1 MRPRAALLT
10 RRAGLAL
17 LGLAAGLGTLAG
29 CESTNTPPPQY
40 YGGAPIA
47 TRSVVLQEP
56 PPLPPAVLKSDPPP
70 RVRSGA
76 YRLRPGSLIEVVVAQ
91 SSALSGKVRIGTD
104 GQIYLPFLGRLAA
117 AGRTPASLARE
128 LEGVLQKRGYVRD
141 PQVNV
146 ALVESS
152 EKVYLLGR
160 VNKPGVYDLPVGRRL
175 RFSQAIAVA
184 GGLYSGPGPRPDPS
198 SIRLIREVEGQRKTY
213 RLSWVEISVSGR
225 LELDVELQPGDVIWV
240 PEQQNLFVFG
250 SVLRPGGFPLQEG
263 SRLGVEEVLAL
274 AGGFNNNA
282 SRERVL
288 LVRRQRDGVR
298 TYRLPSDPVRR
309 ARVELTSGD
318 TIVVPARG
326 LRRVFVLG
334 AVGKQGGIPLD
345 EDDLTVTKALALA
358 GGLNR
363 IAAGNSVQLI
373 RRGPDGKKRVYPV
386 PVGQII
392 EDGQIE
398 KDPILEPGDIIWVPE
413 SFL

>member
-1 MRPRAALLT
+1 MRPSVLW
-10 RRAGLAL
+10 AGVGLLAL
-17 LGLAAGLGTLAG
+17 AAG
-29 CESTNTPPPQY
+29 CESPNTPPPQY

-47 TRSVVLQEP
+47 TRSVALAEP
-56 PPLPPAVLKSDPPP
+56 PPLPPASVRSIPPP
-70 RVRSGA
+70 QIESSD

-91 SSALSGKVRIGTD
+91 SKALSSTVRLGTD
-104 GQIYLPFLGRLAA
+104 GQIYLPFVGRLSA
-117 AGRTPASLARE
+117 AGRTPASFARE
-128 LEGVLQKRGYVRD
+128 LEKVLAERGYVRD
-141 PQVNV
+141 PQVDV
-146 ALVESS
+146 AIVESS

-160 VNKPGVYDLPVGRRL
+160 VNKPGVYNLPVGRRL

-184 GGLYSGPGPRPDPS
+184 GGLYAGDGPRPDPS
-198 SIRLIREVEGQRKTY
+198 AIRLIREVDGERRTY
-213 RLSWVEISVSGR
+213 RLSFVEITVNGR

-250 SVLRPGGFPLQEG
+250 SVQRPGGFPLQEG
-263 SRLGVEEVLAL
+263 NRLGVEEVLAL

-288 LVRRQRDGVR
+288 LVRRERGGVR

-309 ARVELTSGD
+309 ARVELTAGD
-318 TIVVPARG
+318 TIVVPSRG

-334 AVGKQGGIPLD
+334 AVGEQGGIPLD

-373 RRGPDGKKRVYPV
+373 RRGADGKKRVYPV
-386 PVGQII
+386 PVAQII

>member
-1 MRPRAALLT
+1 M
-10 RRAGLAL
+10 
-17 LGLAAGLGTLAG
+17 
-29 CESTNTPPPQY
+29 
-40 YGGAPIA
+40 
-47 TRSVVLQEP
+47 
-56 PPLPPAVLKSDPPP
+56 
-70 RVRSGA
+70 
-76 YRLRPGSLIEVVVAQ
+76 
-91 SSALSGKVRIGTD
+91 
-104 GQIYLPFLGRLAA
+104 
-117 AGRTPASLARE
+117 
-128 LEGVLQKRGYVRD
+128 
-141 PQVNV
+141 
-146 ALVESS
+146 
-152 EKVYLLGR
+152 
-160 VNKPGVYDLPVGRRL
+160 
-175 RFSQAIAVA
+175 
-184 GGLYSGPGPRPDPS
+184 
-198 SIRLIREVEGQRKTY
+198 
-213 RLSWVEISVSGR
+213 
-225 LELDVELQPGDVIWV
+225 IWV

>member
-1 MRPRAALLT
+1 MRVRTLLLCL
-10 RRAGLAL
+10 GGGVFLASC
-17 LGLAAGLGTLAG
+17 A
-29 CESTNTPPPQY
+29 STDVPPPQY
-40 YGGAPIA
+40 LGGAPVA
-47 TRSVVLQEP
+47 TRTAVLAEP

-70 RVRSGA
+70 SSPSGA
-76 YRLRPGSLIEVVVAQ
+76 YRLRPGSQIQVHVAQ
-91 SSALSGKVRIGTD
+91 STALSGKVRIGTD
-104 GQIYLPFLGRLAA
+104 GQIYLPFLGRLVA
-117 AGRTPASLARE
+117 AGLTPTGLARE
-128 LEGVLQKRGYVRD
+128 LERVLDKRGYVRD

-184 GGLYSGPGPRPDPS
+184 GGLYSGPGARPDPS
-198 SIRLIREVEGQRKTY
+198 AIRLIREVDGKRQTY
-213 RLSWVEISVSGR
+213 RLSFVEISVGGR
-225 LELDVELQPGDVIWV
+225 LDLDVELQPGDVIWI
-240 PEQQNLFVFG
+240 PQQQNLFVFG

-263 SRLGVEEVLAL
+263 NRLGVEEVLAL

-288 LVRRQRDGVR
+288 LVRRQQGGVR

-309 ARVELTSGD
+309 ARVELTAGD